1 MSSLTF
7 SLALMIHNGTWVI
20 CKSFFPPLMHGKTR
34 REALLSAKIKISK
47 ENWVFSKIFKKW
59 NFLEKLAHFQFSTSI
74 PISVL
79 TFLLIFIWLFLSFHF
94 EIRALCIWESVETPP
109 IVSIFLACCWGS
121 KKRRR
126 LGYLWYSVSNV
137 YGIPL

>member
-1 MSSLTF
+1 MEPESYVNHSFLLSCMGKLDEKLSSSLQ
-7 SLALMIHNGTWVI
+7 
-20 CKSFFPPLMHGKTR
+20 KSKSQKRT
-34 REALLSAKIKISK
+34 EVWI
-47 ENWVFSKIFKKW
+47 VFSKIFKKW

-74 PISVL
+74 PILVL
-79 TFLLIFIWLFLSFHF
+79 AFLLIFMWFFLSFHF

>member
-1 MSSLTF
+1 MEPESYVN
-7 SLALMIHNGTWVI
+7 H
-20 CKSFFPPLMHGKTR
+20 SF
-34 REALLSAKIKISK
+34 LLSCMGKLDEKLCSLQKSK
-47 ENWVFSKIFKKW
+47 SQKRTEVCKVFSKIFKKW